1 MKHAGQPA
9 RHLIERCVLVHEHTG
24 LGRHN
29 LRHPIDTNCDD
40 GNAEADRFHHR
51 NRQALTATQ
60 RQKSANRVLPVKI
73 VDLRIVHL
81 PPQPLA
87 NPSGQC
93 MGRSDYSLA
102 LGTVPEV
109 NPSDRTIQSLQ
120 EWRHKMDSLERN
132 QTPARKHDRDSVY
145 PCRPT
150 SRLRLDAQAGNP

>member
-1 MKHAGQPA
+1 
-9 RHLIERCVLVHEHTG
+9 
-24 LGRHN
+24 
-29 LRHPIDTNCDD
+29 
-40 GNAEADRFHHR
+40 
-51 NRQALTATQ
+51 
-60 RQKSANRVLPVKI
+60 
-73 VDLRIVHL
+73 
-81 PPQPLA
+81 
-87 NPSGQC
+87 

-150 SRLRLDAQAGNP
+150 SRLRLDAQAGNSDSSRHGGLKYAAPKGDTTNNESRPLSLKSRNGTGRPAQRSSKTSNP